1 MIPRP
6 FTFTKRDVLVG
17 VLSACLVPM
26 LGKAQALET
35 TVTACEPLFKSFPPG
50 ERWYP
55 ILDAQQCRAAI
66 AFAGRAYKFGAL
78 TKEEYDYVVGRA
90 RRRLLHFEDGAPDA
104 A

>member
-1 MIPRP
+1 MKDRP

-17 VLSACLVPM
+17 VLSASLAPM

-35 TVTACEPLFKSFPPG
+35 AVTACEPLFKSLPPG

-55 ILDAQQCRAAI
+55 ILNADQCRAAI
-66 AFAGRAYKFGAL
+66 KFAGRAHKFGAL
-78 TKEEYDYVVGRA
+78 TKDEYDYVVERA
-90 RRRLLHFEDGAPDA
+90 RRRLLHFEGGKNA